1 MASPGNIGSAAQ
13 ADESTQVR
21 RVADLERDVRELG
34 PSIAQSFAPVIA
46 SIQATQATQAA
57 QQVTLAAQQAAL
69 TDQQTQLTA
78 QVATLAAQ
86 VALQVS
92 PSGASTSA
100 SGFNI
105 SSGSGAVAGV
115 TFTVPSGYTR
125 ALILGSGTVTAAN
138 TSGTS
143 GYLYVKVVIN
153 GGSGPEAATIV
164 GDFNTAPYTNTV
176 MNISA
181 SHSATLT
188 GLSGG
193 TFTVQIAARTGGNNF
208 GSSGTNSAMVAAQV
222 IFLR

>member
-1 MASPGNIGSAAQ
+1 MPRK
-13 ADESTQVR
+13 VL
-21 RVADLERDVRELG
+21 DLERDLREVI
-34 PSIAQSFAPVIA
+34 PSVLQTLAPVIKVL
-46 SIQATQATQAA
+46 QDTQATQAA
-57 QQVTLAAQQAAL
+57 QQVTLA
-69 TDQQTQLTA
+69 DQQTQLTA

-100 SGFNI
+100 SGFGI
-105 SSGSGAVAGV
+105 SSGTGAVAGV

-164 GDFNTAPYTNTV
+164 GDFNTAPYANTV

-208 GSSGTNSAMVAAQV
+208 GSSGTNSAMIAAQV